1 MDSKPQTC
9 TLPAILVLMLLG
21 LASSDINQDKA
32 ECSNQVAVLAPCLPY
47 AEGQAK
53 APTVDCCSGLKQVV
67 DKTMKCL
74 CLLIKDLNDP
84 SLGLNINATF
94 ALALPST
101 CGVAVNLTDCISLLH
116 LAPNSQVAKLFEGYQ
131 KLTKGNPGG
140 VTTTPTTPSTTGNRY
155 RGNSNTTSSSGAQ
168 KNDGGK
174 GQKWAGIEAAFG
186 LSIWIC
192 IIHLNFGVS

>member
-32 ECSNQVAVLAPCLPY
+32 ECSNQVAGLALCLPY

-116 LAPNSQVAKLFEGYQ
+116 LAPNSQEAKLFEGYQ

-140 VTTTPTTPSTTGNRY
+140 ATTTTPSTTGN
-155 RGNSNTTSSSGAQ
+155 SSTTSSSGAQ
-168 KNDGGK
+168 KNEGGK